1 MLVAMNKS
9 EENLTG
15 VAQAILYFRRDIKI
29 TDEYFLYPS
38 LSMIGI
44 LISKK
49 VPLYNN
55 MNSSTKQIK

>member
-49 VPLYNN
+49 VPL
-55 MNSSTKQIK
+55 Q